1 MSEEN
6 LKQIKISIQKYCKDA
21 DRDPEDVILIG
32 ASKSQ
37 SVDKINVAYEA
48 GLNHFGENYLQEAEN
63 KIALTNK
70 DITWHFIGAIQ
81 TRKAKKI
88 AELFDW
94 VHTVENIRV
103 AERLNSARPA
113 DKPPLNVCIQLNIDE
128 EDTKSGIKK
137 EELENLITSL
147 SHLEN
152 LVVRGLMVIPRPR
165 ETEIEQRKIFEEVT
179 KIYKSLNQKGMNLD
193 TLSMGMSSDFGSA
206 IKEGATMIRIGTA
219 IFGSRK

>member
-103 AERLNSARPA
+103 AERLNSARPT

-152 LVVRGLMVIPRPR
+152 LVVISIAHATIMCTSSGDLELLENLELCPRTAMACFGINEPA
-165 ETEIEQRKIFEEVT
+165 F
-179 KIYKSLNQKGMNLD
+179 SLHLFAF
-193 TLSMGMSSDFGSA
+193 L
-206 IKEGATMIRIGTA
+206 
-219 IFGSRK
+219 